1 MAHVLTLEE
10 IDKLLLSDDPTANI
24 LWAETKSKRGVQ
36 FGIFQLEFAMD
47 EDYYEALLL
56 GCAWPYSYY
65 KYSYNVRW
73 RCWSEKPTSRERE
86 ETAWLR
92 EYK

>member
-10 IDKLLLSDDPTANI
+10 IDKLLLSSSDPTANI
-24 LWAETKSKRGVQ
+24 LWAETKSKRGIQ
-36 FGIFQLEFAMD
+36 FSIFQLEFAMD

-56 GCAWPYSYY
+56 GCAYPYSYY
-65 KYSYNVRW
+65 KYSYNRRW

-86 ETAWLR
+86 EAAWL
-92 EYK
+92 E